1 MLLDDST
8 CVSRTKEVVLGMTM
22 VMSHSHSVITENII
36 GVLDEKLASFP
47 MSVLLLNDCSCTEGR
62 QMCVAE

>member
-8 CVSRTKEVVLGMTM
+8 YGSRTKEVDLGMTM

-36 GVLDEKLASFP
+36 GVLDEKMA
-47 MSVLLLNDCSCTEGR
+47 
-62 QMCVAE
+62 